1 MTSSKVG
8 KIGGLCNDTCCTMQ
22 GIGDESQEKESNMDL
37 WLTKNEQDLSYFW
50 IKVFHDNT

>member
-1 MTSSKVG
+1 
-8 KIGGLCNDTCCTMQ
+8 MQ